1 MSLSHPYV
9 FSGRPVFTSLRNS
22 RTRIHSIISGA
33 IYGLAIAVATAVFAS
48 SVGSWI
54 DRTPRLRAA
63 IILLIVQN
71 LSVAIAAI
79 IEIFGITQMLHSPVS
94 NYVMI
99 GFVTLLGCTGM
110 LGHVGMTIVLE
121 RDWIPQVFKGEGLF
135 LIFFQQMLIVSR
147 FN

>member
-1 MSLSHPYV
+1 MRY
-9 FSGRPVFTSLRNS
+9 T
-22 RTRIHSIISGA
+22 RTRVHLRISGA
-33 IYGLAIAVATAVFAS
+33 IYGLAIAVSTAVFAS

-110 LGHVGMTIVLE
+110 LGHVGVSIVLE
-121 RDWIPQVFKGEGLF
+121 RDWIPQVFKGEGL
-135 LIFFQQMLIVSR
+135 SS
-147 FN
+147 

>member
-1 MSLSHPYV
+1 MRY
-9 FSGRPVFTSLRNS
+9 T
-22 RTRIHSIISGA
+22 RTRVHLRISGA
-33 IYGLAIAVATAVFAS
+33 IYGLAIAVSTAVFAS

-121 RDWIPQVFKGEGLF
+121 RDWIPQVFKGEGLS

>member
-1 MSLSHPYV
+1 M
-9 FSGRPVFTSLRNS
+9 
-22 RTRIHSIISGA
+22 IISGA
-33 IYGLAIAVATAVFAS
+33 IYGLAIAVSTAVFAS

-110 LGHVGMTIVLE
+110 LGHVGVSIVLE
-121 RDWIPQVFKGEGLF
+121 RDWIPQVFKGEGLSSYF
-135 LIFFQQMLIVSR
+135 STKFYRFF
-147 FN
+147 

>member
-1 MSLSHPYV
+1 MATLSLSLY
-9 FSGRPVFTSLRNS
+9 T
-22 RTRIHSIISGA
+22 RTRVHLRISGA
-33 IYGLAIAVATAVFAS
+33 IYGLAIAVSTAVFAS

-110 LGHVGMTIVLE
+110 LGHVGVSIVLE
-121 RDWIPQVFKGEGLF
+121 RDWIPQVFKGEGL
-135 LIFFQQMLIVSR
+135 SS
-147 FN
+147 

>member
-1 MSLSHPYV
+1 MRY
-9 FSGRPVFTSLRNS
+9 T
-22 RTRIHSIISGA
+22 RTRIHLKISGA
-33 IYGLAIAVATAVFAS
+33 IYGLAIAVSTAVFAS

-110 LGHVGMTIVLE
+110 LGHVGVSIVLE
-121 RDWIPQVFKGEGLF
+121 RDWIPQVFKGEGL
-135 LIFFQQMLIVSR
+135 SS
-147 FN
+147 

>member
-1 MSLSHPYV
+1 MSNS
-9 FSGRPVFTSLRNS
+9 RPVFTSLRNS

-121 RDWIPQVFKGEGLF
+121 RDWIPQVFKGEGLP
-135 LIFFQQMLIVSR
+135 LFFSTDVNSV
-147 FN
+147 

>member
-1 MSLSHPYV
+1 M
-9 FSGRPVFTSLRNS
+9 
-22 RTRIHSIISGA
+22 IISGA
-33 IYGLAIAVATAVFAS
+33 IYGLAIAVSTAVFAS

-110 LGHVGMTIVLE
+110 LGHVGVSIVLE
-121 RDWIPQVFKGEGLF
+121 RDWIPQVFKGEGLSSYF
-135 LIFFQQMLIVSR
+135 LTDVYRFF
-147 FN
+147 

>member
-1 MSLSHPYV
+1 MSNGHPV
-9 FSGRPVFTSLRNS
+9 LKPLRYS
-22 RTRIHSIISGA
+22 RTRVYSIILGA

-79 IEIFGITQMLHSPVS
+79 IEIFGITQMLHSPIS

-110 LGHVGMTIVLE
+110 LGHVGTSIVLE
-121 RDWIPQVFKGEGLF
+121 RDWIPQVFKGEGLS
-135 LIFFQQMLIVSR
+135 LFFFSTDVYSV
-147 FN
+147 

>member
-9 FSGRPVFTSLRNS
+9 LNGRPVFKSLRNS
-22 RTRIHSIISGA
+22 RTRIHSIILGA

-121 RDWIPQVFKGEGLF
+121 RDWIPQVFKGEGLS
-135 LIFFQQMLIVSR
+135 LFF
-147 FN
+147 FNRCL

>member
-1 MSLSHPYV
+1 M
-9 FSGRPVFTSLRNS
+9 
-22 RTRIHSIISGA
+22 
-33 IYGLAIAVATAVFAS
+33 
-48 SVGSWI
+48 GSWI

-99 GFVTLLGCTGM
+99 GFVTFLGCTGM
-110 LGHVGMTIVLE
+110 LGHVGVTIVLE
-121 RDWIPQVFKGEGLF
+121 RDWIPQVFKGEGF
-135 LIFFQQMLIVSR
+135 CSYFFNKNYS
-147 FN
+147 F